1 MRTGTKAGSPKSFIN
16 INMCCL
22 TSTCTCN
29 MCSNMCGAQ
38 VTNNNYHVSTQSP
51 ASKVAGSKTSL
62 PSRVDYDWSW
72 LMIKKMT
79 TTHKYSPTQGSFHLK
94 YIGMCQS
101 DLENNQGRT
110 QGGQNDLI
118 VHDGGLRPTAGST
131 LEKIALI
138 LLRLFRGERKKNPAP
153 ANAAGSCR
161 KSTQGGGGQMHVLNY
176 G

>member
-1 MRTGTKAGSPKSFIN
+1 
-16 INMCCL
+16 
-22 TSTCTCN
+22 
-29 MCSNMCGAQ
+29 
-38 VTNNNYHVSTQSP
+38 
-51 ASKVAGSKTSL
+51 
-62 PSRVDYDWSW
+62 
-72 LMIKKMT
+72 MT